1 MNKYI
6 ELFEYMQSEHKKILL
21 ESELEDIVR
30 LASRTTKANPE
41 GSDVHCSDAMATL
54 LEDLRRNQRAF
65 FGSKT
70 GSAEK
75 ANAMK
80 ESMRLEKQLD
90 QFLASRKKAAM
101 EPPSLFT

>member
-1 MNKYI
+1 MSNYI
-6 ELFEYMQSEHKKILL
+6 ELFQHMQSEHNLILL

-75 ANAMK
+75 AAALQ
-80 ESMRLEKQLD
+80 ESKRLERELD
-90 QFLASRKKAAM
+90 QFLASRKKAAS
-101 EPPSLFT
+101 EPPSLFS